1 MKLVRDF
8 IPQIIESGG
17 RKCEYRKVRNLD
29 EHMRQLRAKMN
40 EETNEFF
47 DDPCV
52 EEAADM
58 LEVLFAFTF
67 LHNIE
72 FEDVLEAARVKQE
85 ERGGFMEGLTYTW
98 DQNESVWETEAGKRV
113 PRTCLVTVQFRVQH
127 REPPHADW
135 AATGNSEFLGI
146 TNTAKSL
153 DLSE

>member
-47 DDPCV
+47 EDPCV

-58 LEVLFAFTF
+58 LGVLFAFTF

-85 ERGGFMEGLTYTW
+85 ERGGFMEGLILQSVEPAVEKPKDLQPGMEW
-98 DQNESVWETEAGKRV
+98 DNAH
-113 PRTCLVTVQFRVQH
+113 PIND
-127 REPPHADW
+127 PADW
-135 AATGNSEFLGI
+135 
-146 TNTAKSL
+146 
-153 DLSE
+153 

>member
-17 RKCEYRKVRNLD
+17 RKCEYRQVRNLD

-47 DDPCV
+47 EDPCV

-85 ERGGFMEGLTYTW
+85 ERGGFMEGLILQSVEPAVEKPKDLQPGMEW
-98 DQNESVWETEAGKRV
+98 DNAH
-113 PRTCLVTVQFRVQH
+113 PIND
-127 REPPHADW
+127 PADW
-135 AATGNSEFLGI
+135 
-146 TNTAKSL
+146 
-153 DLSE
+153 